1 MHGSLSGFGK
11 ETERRWCA
19 DFLLLEA
26 SWLRLL
32 LAYVLV
38 YVFVWLLNVGFSV
51 IASGGISN
59 PDDENSFYVAAW
71 TALSNIVAIG

>member
-1 MHGSLSGFGK
+1 M
-11 ETERRWCA
+11 
-19 DFLLLEA
+19 
-26 SWLRLL
+26 L